1 MTRGKVWVHNVRDF
15 QKPIKGIP
23 IYVGRDGLL
32 GNPYKDTDAVERF
45 AAQFAQVMSGD
56 ARRALLDMILLF
68 VRQGFD
74 VTLVCWCKPAPCH
87 GDVIAKYLRMEA
99 ERLGPYTP

>member
-1 MTRGKVWVHNVRDF
+1 MTRGRVWVHNVRDF
-15 QKPIKGIP
+15 QKPIKAIP
-23 IYVGRDGLL
+23 TDIDRDGLL
-32 GNPYKDTDAVERF
+32 GNPYKDTDAVDRF
-45 AAQFAQVMSGD
+45 AAQFPHAMGD
-56 ARRALLDMILLF
+56 PTRALLDMILLF